1 MTPRTLIEA
10 GNLFRRRGARRLRRM
25 KPDEAAVYWIVLRD
39 SRGLGQV
46 EAAAFAAWLALDT
59 NRQAYRQVLA
69 TWTALDGAR
78 V

>member
-1 MTPRTLIEA
+1 MIPRVVMEA
-10 GNLFRRRGARRLRRM
+10 GDLFGWSRARRLRRM

-39 SRGLGQV
+39 SRGLGQA
-46 EAAAFAAWLALDT
+46 EAAAFEAWLALDT
-59 NRQAYRQVLA
+59 NWQAYRQVLA

>member
-1 MTPRTLIEA
+1 
-10 GNLFRRRGARRLRRM
+10 M

-39 SRGLGQV
+39 SRGLGQA
-46 EAAAFAAWLALDT
+46 EAAAFEAWLARDT

>member
-1 MTPRTLIEA
+1 MTLRTLMEA
-10 GNLFRRRGARRLRRM
+10 GNLFRRRRARRLRRM

-39 SRGLGQV
+39 SRGLGQA
-46 EAAAFAAWLALDT
+46 ETAAFEAWLALDT